1 MAKIDWNFR
10 NAITRVLMLILAVL
24 LFGLS
29 FFFSFFKKDFE
40 NAYLILVTAL
50 VILWERAVIK
60 RQGND
65 D

>member
-40 NAYLILVTAL
+40 NAYWVIMTAL
-50 VILWERAVIK
+50 VILWAREIIK
-60 RQGND
+60 KEGND
-65 D
+65 E